1 EYMAAILISVNDII
15 MKLILAII
23 EESIYVPTIKGA
35 SFAWIFSN
43 DALRASARPMIN
55 EPYRVRL

>member
-1 EYMAAILISVNDII
+1 MAAILISVNDII

-23 EESIYVPTIKGA
+23 EESIYVPTIGGA

-43 DALRASARPMIN
+43 DALRASAHIWTPQLLQ
-55 EPYRVRL
+55 VLVS